1 MAKISQKIDRLTN
14 SIVNRISGDSFNTN
28 VLQFQKSELRAFKKK
43 WKFDWAIELKEA
55 TVYKLV
61 ICEYSEIV
69 QGLISIEDEKGFV
82 YMRLVETAP
91 HNFGKN
97 KVYEGVLGNL
107 VAFACKISFE
117 KGFDGFVAFDAK
129 TNLINH
135 YSKTLK
141 AKLIS
146 GSRMFI
152 DTDAARYLVNTYFN
166 K

>member
-28 VLQFQKSELRAFKKK
+28 VLQFQKSELRAFQKK

-55 TVYKLV
+55 AVYKLV
-61 ICEYSEIV
+61 IREYSEIV

-152 DTDAARYLVNTYFN
+152 DTDAASYLVNTYFN

>member
-28 VLQFQKSELRAFKKK
+28 VLQFQKSELRAFQKK

-55 TVYKLV
+55 AVYKLV
-61 ICEYSEIV
+61 IREYSEIV